1 MKRKEKPI
9 TVEEFKSKRFR
20 KFGNVTLRL
29 EYVIEGPAAK
39 RRAEETARYE
49 RKYRA
54 SVRVV
59 KRKPGVYAIYTS
71 EWASIGGK
79 G

>member
-1 MKRKEKPI
+1 MEKA
-9 TVEEFKSKRFR
+9 KRFR
-20 KFGNVTLRL
+20 KFGGITLRL
-29 EYVIEGPAAK
+29 EYVIEGRAAK
-39 RRAEETARYE
+39 RRAEEVARHE
-49 RKYRA
+49 RKLRA

-71 EWASIGGK
+71 EWAGK

>member
-1 MKRKEKPI
+1 MVKRIKPM
-9 TVEEFKSKRFR
+9 TVEEQKSKRFR
-20 KFGNVTLRL
+20 KFGKVTLRL
-29 EYVIEGPAAK
+29 EYVIEGRAAK
-39 RRAEETARYE
+39 RRTEEIVRTE

-71 EWASIGGK
+71 EWAK
-79 G
+79 A